1 MAKNKKVRPALK
13 QTILLFN
20 KPFQVLSQFTD
31 EKGRATLSD
40 FITDSQVYPAGRL
53 DYDSEGLL
61 VLTSDNILKQKIT
74 QPNLGFSKTYF
85 VQVEGSPKEEQLE
98 PLKEGILLKDGMTLP
113 AKYRLNQNG
122 WSPPN
127 LWERNPPIRF
137 RKTIPTTWLEITI
150 SEGRNR
156 QVRRMMAEVG
166 FPVLRLIRFRVGSW
180 TLDGIDPG
188 KYFGR
193 SASAEAT
200 FLLSIFP

>member
-13 QTILLFN
+13 KTIFLFN

-40 FITDSQVYPAGRL
+40 FITDNQVYPAGRL

-98 PLKEGILLKDGMTLP
+98 PLREGILLRDGMTLP
-113 AKYRLNQNG
+113 ATYRLNQNG

-156 QVRRMMAEVG
+156 QVRRMMAALG

-188 KYFGR
+188 KYLAVQLQPKLHSF
-193 SASAEAT
+193 
-200 FLLSIFP
+200 

>member
-40 FITDSQVYPAGRL
+40 FITDNQVYPAGRL

-98 PLKEGILLKDGMTLP
+98 PLKEGILLRDGMTLP
-113 AKYRLNQNG
+113 ATYRLNQNG

-188 KYFGR
+188 KYL
-193 SASAEAT
+193 AV
-200 FLLSIFP
+200 

>member
-13 QTILLFN
+13 KTIFLFN

-40 FITDSQVYPAGRL
+40 FITDNQVYPAGRL

-85 VQVEGSPKEEQLE
+85 IQVEGSPKEEQLE
-98 PLKEGILLKDGMTLP
+98 PLKEGILLRDGMTLP
-113 AKYRLNQNG
+113 ATYRLNQNG

-137 RKTIPTTWLEITI
+137 RKKIPTTWLEITI

-156 QVRRMMAEVG
+156 QVRRMMAGLG
-166 FPVLRLIRFRVGSW
+166 FPVLRLIRFRIGSW

-188 KYFGR
+188 K
-193 SASAEAT
+193 
-200 FLLSIFP
+200 FLVLQP

>member
-13 QTILLFN
+13 KTIFLFN

-40 FITDSQVYPAGRL
+40 FITDNQVYPAGRL

-61 VLTSDNILKQKIT
+61 VLTSDNLLKQKIT

-98 PLKEGILLKDGMTLP
+98 PLKEGILLRDGMTLP
-113 AKYRLNQNG
+113 ATYRLNQNG

-137 RKTIPTTWLEITI
+137 RKNIPTTWLEITI

-156 QVRRMMAEVG
+156 QVRRMMARLG

-188 KYFGR
+188 
-193 SASAEAT
+193 AILA
-200 FLLSIFP
+200 LQP

>member
-1 MAKNKKVRPALK
+1 MAKNKKVKPTLK

-40 FITDSQVYPAGRL
+40 FITDNQVYPAGRL

-188 KYFGR
+188 KYL
-193 SASAEAT
+193 AVQPQPKLHT
-200 FLLSIFP
+200 F

>member
-1 MAKNKKVRPALK
+1 MAKNKKVTPALK

-40 FITDSQVYPAGRL
+40 FITDNQVYPAGRL

-98 PLKEGILLKDGMTLP
+98 PLKEGILLRDGMTLP
-113 AKYRLNQNG
+113 ATYRLNQNG

-188 KYFGR
+188 KYL
-193 SASAEAT
+193 AV
-200 FLLSIFP
+200 

>member
-1 MAKNKKVRPALK
+1 MAKNKEVKPALK

-40 FITDSQVYPAGRL
+40 FITDNQVYPAGRL

-98 PLKEGILLKDGMTLP
+98 PLKEGILLRDGMTLP
-113 AKYRLNQNG
+113 ATYRLNQNG

-137 RKTIPTTWLEITI
+137 RKNIPTTWLEITI

-156 QVRRMMAEVG
+156 QVRRMMAVLG

-188 KYFGR
+188 TIL
-193 SASAEAT
+193 A
-200 FLLSIFP
+200 LQP

>member
-13 QTILLFN
+13 KTILLFN

-40 FITDSQVYPAGRL
+40 FITDNQVYPAGRL

-85 VQVEGSPKEEQLE
+85 IQVEGSPKEEQLE
-98 PLKEGILLKDGMTLP
+98 PLKEGILLRDGMTLP
-113 AKYRLNQNG
+113 ATYRLNQNG

-137 RKTIPTTWLEITI
+137 RKNIPTTWLEITI

-156 QVRRMMAEVG
+156 QVRRMMAGLG

-188 KYFGR
+188 
-193 SASAEAT
+193 T
-200 FLLSIFP
+200 FLVLQP

>member
-1 MAKNKKVRPALK
+1 MAKNKKVTPALK

-40 FITDSQVYPAGRL
+40 FITDNQVYPAGRL

-188 KYFGR
+188 KYL
-193 SASAEAT
+193 AVQPQPTLHT
-200 FLLSIFP
+200 F

>member
-1 MAKNKKVRPALK
+1 MAKNKKVRPVPK
-13 QTILLFN
+13 RTILLFN

-40 FITDSQVYPAGRL
+40 FITDNRVYPAGRL

-61 VLTSDNILKQKIT
+61 VLTSDNTLKQKIT

-85 VQVEGSPKEEQLE
+85 IQVEGSPEEEQLE
-98 PLKEGILLKDGMTLP
+98 PLKEGILLRDGMTLP
-113 AKYRLNQNG
+113 ATYRLNQNG

-127 LWERNPPIRF
+127 LWERKPPIRF
-137 RKTIPTTWLEITI
+137 RKNSSTAWLEITI

-188 KYFGR
+188 K
-193 SASAEAT
+193 
-200 FLLSIFP
+200 FLVLQS

>member
-1 MAKNKKVRPALK
+1 MAKNKKVRSALK

-74 QPNLGFSKTYF
+74 RPNLGFSKTYF

-188 KYFGR
+188 KSLAVQPQPKLHF
-193 SASAEAT
+193 
-200 FLLSIFP
+200 F

>member
-1 MAKNKKVRPALK
+1 MAKNKKVRSALK

-40 FITDSQVYPAGRL
+40 FITDNQVYPAGRL

-98 PLKEGILLKDGMTLP
+98 PLEEGILLKDGMTLP

-188 KYFGR
+188 KYL
-193 SASAEAT
+193 AV
-200 FLLSIFP
+200 

>member
-1 MAKNKKVRPALK
+1 MAKNKKVRPELK
-13 QTILLFN
+13 KTIFLFN

-40 FITDSQVYPAGRL
+40 FITDNQVYPAGRL

-85 VQVEGSPKEEQLE
+85 IQVEGSPKEEQLE
-98 PLKEGILLKDGMTLP
+98 PLKEGILLRDGMTLP
-113 AKYRLNQNG
+113 ATYRLNQNG

-137 RKTIPTTWLEITI
+137 RKKIPTTWLEITI

-156 QVRRMMAEVG
+156 QVRRMMAGLG

-188 KYFGR
+188 
-193 SASAEAT
+193 T
-200 FLLSIFP
+200 FLVLQP

>member
-1 MAKNKKVRPALK
+1 MAKNKKVRPAQK
-13 QTILLFN
+13 KTILLFN

-40 FITDSQVYPAGRL
+40 FITDNQVYPAGRL

-188 KYFGR
+188 KYL
-193 SASAEAT
+193 AV
-200 FLLSIFP
+200 

>member
-1 MAKNKKVRPALK
+1 MAKNKKVTPALK

-40 FITDSQVYPAGRL
+40 FITDNQVYPAGRL

-85 VQVEGSPKEEQLE
+85 IQVEGSPKEEQLE
-98 PLKEGILLKDGMTLP
+98 PLKEGILLRDGMTLP
-113 AKYRLNQNG
+113 ATYRLNQNG

-137 RKTIPTTWLEITI
+137 RKKIPTTWLEITI

-156 QVRRMMAEVG
+156 QVRRMMAGLG

-188 KYFGR
+188 
-193 SASAEAT
+193 T
-200 FLLSIFP
+200 FLVLKP

>member
-1 MAKNKKVRPALK
+1 MGKNKKVRPALK

-40 FITDSQVYPAGRL
+40 FITDNQVYPAGRL

-188 KYFGR
+188 KYL
-193 SASAEAT
+193 AV
-200 FLLSIFP
+200 

>member
-13 QTILLFN
+13 KTILLFN

-40 FITDSQVYPAGRL
+40 FITDNQVYPAGRL

-61 VLTSDNILKQKIT
+61 VLTSDNLLKQKIT

-98 PLKEGILLKDGMTLP
+98 PLKAGILLRDGMTLP
-113 AKYRLNQNG
+113 ATYRLNQNG

-137 RKTIPTTWLEITI
+137 RKNIPTTWLEITI

-156 QVRRMMAEVG
+156 QVRRMMAVLG

-188 KYFGR
+188 TIL
-193 SASAEAT
+193 A
-200 FLLSIFP
+200 LQP

>member
-40 FITDSQVYPAGRL
+40 FITDNQVYPAGRL

-61 VLTSDNILKQKIT
+61 VLTSDDTLKQKIT

-85 VQVEGSPKEEQLE
+85 IQVEGSPKEVQLE
-98 PLKEGILLKDGMTLP
+98 PLKEGILLRDGMTLP
-113 AKYRLNQNG
+113 ATYRLNQNG

-137 RKTIPTTWLEITI
+137 RKNIPTTWLEITI

-156 QVRRMMAEVG
+156 QVRRMMAGVG

-188 KYFGR
+188 K
-193 SASAEAT
+193 
-200 FLLSIFP
+200 FLELQS

>member
-40 FITDSQVYPAGRL
+40 FITDNQVYPAGRL

-98 PLKEGILLKDGMTLP
+98 PLKEGILLRDGMTLP
-113 AKYRLNQNG
+113 ATYRLNQNG

-137 RKTIPTTWLEITI
+137 RKNIPTTWLEITI

-156 QVRRMMAEVG
+156 QVRRMMAVLG

-188 KYFGR
+188 TIL
-193 SASAEAT
+193 A
-200 FLLSIFP
+200 LQP

>member
-40 FITDSQVYPAGRL
+40 FITDNQVYPAGRL

-98 PLKEGILLKDGMTLP
+98 PLKEGILLRDGMTLP

-188 KYFGR
+188 KYL
-193 SASAEAT
+193 AV
-200 FLLSIFP
+200 

>member
-98 PLKEGILLKDGMTLP
+98 PLKEGIPLKDGMTLP

-188 KYFGR
+188 KYL
-193 SASAEAT
+193 AV
-200 FLLSIFP
+200 

>member
-40 FITDSQVYPAGRL
+40 FITDNQVYPAGRL

-61 VLTSDNILKQKIT
+61 VLTSDNLLKQKIT

-98 PLKEGILLKDGMTLP
+98 PLKEGILLRDGMTLP
-113 AKYRLNQNG
+113 ATYRLNQNG

-188 KYFGR
+188 
-193 SASAEAT
+193 T
-200 FLLSIFP
+200 FLVLQP

>member
-1 MAKNKKVRPALK
+1 MAKNKKVRSALK

-31 EKGRATLSD
+31 KKGRATLSD
-40 FITDSQVYPAGRL
+40 FITDNQVYPAGRL

-98 PLKEGILLKDGMTLP
+98 PLKEGILLRDGMTLP
-113 AKYRLNQNG
+113 ATYRLNHNG

-188 KYFGR
+188 KYL
-193 SASAEAT
+193 AV
-200 FLLSIFP
+200 

>member
-98 PLKEGILLKDGMTLP
+98 PLKEGIRLKDGMTLP

-137 RKTIPTTWLEITI
+137 RKKIPTTWLEITI

-188 KYFGR
+188 KYL
-193 SASAEAT
+193 AV
-200 FLLSIFP
+200 

>member
-13 QTILLFN
+13 QTIILFN

-40 FITDSQVYPAGRL
+40 FITDNQVYPAGRL

-61 VLTSDNILKQKIT
+61 VLTRDNILKQKIT

-188 KYFGR
+188 KYL
-193 SASAEAT
+193 AV
-200 FLLSIFP
+200 

>member
-13 QTILLFN
+13 KTILLFN

-40 FITDSQVYPAGRL
+40 FITDNQVYPAGRL

-98 PLKEGILLKDGMTLP
+98 PLKEGILLRDGMTLP
-113 AKYRLNQNG
+113 ATYRLNQNG

-188 KYFGR
+188 KYL
-193 SASAEAT
+193 AV
-200 FLLSIFP
+200 

>member
-40 FITDSQVYPAGRL
+40 FITDNQVYPAGRL

-98 PLKEGILLKDGMTLP
+98 PLKEGILLRDGMTLP

-156 QVRRMMAEVG
+156 QVRRMMAELG

-188 KYFGR
+188 K
-193 SASAEAT
+193 
-200 FLLSIFP
+200 FLVLQS

>member
-1 MAKNKKVRPALK
+1 MAKNKKVKPALK

-40 FITDSQVYPAGRL
+40 FITDNQVYPAGRL

-113 AKYRLNQNG
+113 AKYRLNRNG

-188 KYFGR
+188 KYL
-193 SASAEAT
+193 AV
-200 FLLSIFP
+200 

>member
-1 MAKNKKVRPALK
+1 MAKNKKVTPALK

-31 EKGRATLSD
+31 EKERATLSD
-40 FITDSQVYPAGRL
+40 FITYNQVYPAGRL

-85 VQVEGSPKEEQLE
+85 VQVEGSPKEKQLE
-98 PLKEGILLKDGMTLP
+98 PLKEGILLRDGMTLP
-113 AKYRLNQNG
+113 ATYRLNHNG

-188 KYFGR
+188 KYL
-193 SASAEAT
+193 AV
-200 FLLSIFP
+200 

>member
-1 MAKNKKVRPALK
+1 MAKNKKVRSELK

-61 VLTSDNILKQKIT
+61 ILTSDNILKQKIT

-98 PLKEGILLKDGMTLP
+98 PLKEGILLRDGMTLP
-113 AKYRLNQNG
+113 AKCRLNQKG

-188 KYFGR
+188 KYL
-193 SASAEAT
+193 AV
-200 FLLSIFP
+200 

>member
-1 MAKNKKVRPALK
+1 MAKNKKVTPALK

-61 VLTSDNILKQKIT
+61 VLTSDNTLKQKIT

-98 PLKEGILLKDGMTLP
+98 TLKEGILLKDGMTLP

-188 KYFGR
+188 EYLAVQPQPKLH
-193 SASAEAT
+193 T
-200 FLLSIFP
+200 F

>member
-1 MAKNKKVRPALK
+1 MAKNKKVRPELK
-13 QTILLFN
+13 KTIFLFN

-40 FITDSQVYPAGRL
+40 FITDNQVYQAVIM

-61 VLTSDNILKQKIT
+61 VLTSATILKQKIT

-98 PLKEGILLKDGMTLP
+98 PLKEGILLRDGMTLP
-113 AKYRLNQNG
+113 ATYRLNQNG

-137 RKTIPTTWLEITI
+137 RKNIPTTWLEITI

-156 QVRRMMAEVG
+156 QVRRMMAGLG

-180 TLDGIDPG
+180 TLNGIDPG
-188 KYFGR
+188 
-193 SASAEAT
+193 T
-200 FLLSIFP
+200 FLVLQP

>member
-40 FITDSQVYPAGRL
+40 FITDNQVYPAGRL

-98 PLKEGILLKDGMTLP
+98 PLKEGILLRDGMTLP
-113 AKYRLNQNG
+113 ATYRLNQNG

-156 QVRRMMAEVG
+156 QVRRMMAELG

-180 TLDGIDPG
+180 TLEGIDPG
-188 KYFGR
+188 KYLVVQPQQMLHSF
-193 SASAEAT
+193 
-200 FLLSIFP
+200 

>member
-1 MAKNKKVRPALK
+1 MARNKKVRPELK
-13 QTILLFN
+13 TTILLFN

-40 FITDSQVYPAGRL
+40 FITDNQVYPAGRL

-98 PLKEGILLKDGMTLP
+98 PLKEGILLRDGMTLP
-113 AKYRLNQNG
+113 ATYRLNQNG

-137 RKTIPTTWLEITI
+137 RKNIPTTWLEITI

-156 QVRRMMAEVG
+156 QVRRMMAVLG

-188 KYFGR
+188 TIL
-193 SASAEAT
+193 A
-200 FLLSIFP
+200 LQP

>member
-1 MAKNKKVRPALK
+1 MAKNKKVRPAQK

-85 VQVEGSPKEEQLE
+85 DQVEGSPKEEQLE

-188 KYFGR
+188 KYLAVQPQPKLHSF
-193 SASAEAT
+193 
-200 FLLSIFP
+200 

>member
-1 MAKNKKVRPALK
+1 MYKR
-13 QTILLFN
+13 
-20 KPFQVLSQFTD
+20 QVLSQFTD

-40 FITDSQVYPAGRL
+40 FITDNQVYPAGRL

-98 PLKEGILLKDGMTLP
+98 PLKEGILLRDGMTLP
-113 AKYRLNQNG
+113 AKYRLHQNG

-156 QVRRMMAEVG
+156 QVRRMMAELG

-188 KYFGR
+188 KSLVVQPQQTLYSF
-193 SASAEAT
+193 
-200 FLLSIFP
+200 

>member
-40 FITDSQVYPAGRL
+40 FITDNQVYPAGRL

-113 AKYRLNQNG
+113 AKYHLNQNG

-188 KYFGR
+188 KYL
-193 SASAEAT
+193 AV
-200 FLLSIFP
+200 

>member
-1 MAKNKKVRPALK
+1 MGKNKKIRPALK

-40 FITDSQVYPAGRL
+40 FITDNQVYPAGRL

-188 KYFGR
+188 KYL
-193 SASAEAT
+193 AV
-200 FLLSIFP
+200 

>member
-1 MAKNKKVRPALK
+1 MAKNKKVRSALQ

-40 FITDSQVYPAGRL
+40 FITDNQVYPAGRL

-188 KYFGR
+188 KYL
-193 SASAEAT
+193 AV
-200 FLLSIFP
+200 